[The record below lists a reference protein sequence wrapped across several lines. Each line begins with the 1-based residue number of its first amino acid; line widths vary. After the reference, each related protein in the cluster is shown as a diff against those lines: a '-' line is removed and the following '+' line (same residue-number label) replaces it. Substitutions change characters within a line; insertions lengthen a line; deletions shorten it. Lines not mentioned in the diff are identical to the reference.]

1 RGEAGDWQGTDGLI
15 RFIAANSDQ
24 GISTSPRGFVRSL
37 DPVVRKDLD
46 WPTNLPAETAA
57 NRALVDA
64 MIARGEAGDWQGT
77 DGLI

>member
-1 RGEAGDWQGTDGLI
+1 
-15 RFIAANSDQ
+15 ANSDQ

-37 DPVVRKDLD
+37 DPVVRKDDLD
-46 WPTNLPAETAA
+46 WPADLPAETAA

-77 DGLI
+77 DGLIRFIA